1 MASRIQAI
9 GNPFMRTPKF
19 MILLLTALLLATVIS
34 PVHAQGD
41 PSMLVSTTDATSNQ
55 TRILAIGDDL
65 AGQELFNYAQADVEV
80 SNIIISRD
88 TQWVAMTLRNKV
100 DSSVSVWYQHTGG
113 TPVTIPNAQVDSFT
127 PASTF
132 LLYHWPL
139 FQSFG
144 VGIVNL
150 STGKITEFI
159 GTRTAEQGL
168 NNGAA
173 MPLYFDGNVLYAVGF
188 LPFSDAPLSGLY
200 SFDLASNVAD
210 LATKSGRF
218 DLPAAVVVADVT
230 SYGGIP
236 VVSPDGTQIAFLAT
250 DTSNPATNLPNLPFL
265 PTTNTVYVVNLVT
278 KTVSRLAQAGPG
290 QLLLGLSWT
299 GDSQGVVVAGGNY
312 GSINTIYT
320 ASTAGNVQPLGSVAT
335 GTIWGVEVCG
345 RYIYLTWSETADQS
359 TAQIKRALLTDFTA
373 LQDVGTPD
381 TMRLLGCSA

>member
-1 MASRIQAI
+1 
-9 GNPFMRTPKF
+9 MRTPKF
-19 MILLLTALLLATVIS
+19 MLLLLAALLMATVSS
-34 PVHAQGD
+34 PAHAQGD
-41 PSMLVSTTDATSNQ
+41 PSMLVATTDAAGTQ

-80 SNIIISRD
+80 NNIIISRD
-88 TQWVAMTLRNKV
+88 TQWVAMTLRNKI

-113 TPVTIPNAQVDSFT
+113 TPVTIPNAQVDAFT

-139 FQSFG
+139 FQTFG

-150 STGKITEFI
+150 STGKTTEFI

-168 NNGAA
+168 NNAAA

-188 LPFSDAPLSGLY
+188 LPFSDAGLSGLY
-200 SFDLASNVAD
+200 SFDLASNVTD

-218 DLPAAVVVADVT
+218 DLPAATSVADLT
-230 SYGGIP
+230 GYGGMP
-236 VVSPDGTQIAFLAT
+236 LVSPDGTQIAFLAT
-250 DTSNPATNLPNLPFL
+250 DASNPATNLPDLPFL
-265 PTTNTVYVVNLVT
+265 PTTNTVYVVNLAT
-278 KTVSRLAQAGPG
+278 KALSRLAQAGPG

-299 GDSQGVVVAGGNY
+299 GDSQGVIVAGGTY
-312 GSINTIYT
+312 GNINTLYT
-320 ASTAGNVQPLGSVAT
+320 ASVEGNVQPLGSVA
-335 GTIWGVEVCG
+335 GGSIWGVDVCG
-345 RYIYLTWSETADQS
+345 RYIYLTWSATADVS
-359 TAQIKRALLTDFTA
+359 TAQIKRALLTDLST